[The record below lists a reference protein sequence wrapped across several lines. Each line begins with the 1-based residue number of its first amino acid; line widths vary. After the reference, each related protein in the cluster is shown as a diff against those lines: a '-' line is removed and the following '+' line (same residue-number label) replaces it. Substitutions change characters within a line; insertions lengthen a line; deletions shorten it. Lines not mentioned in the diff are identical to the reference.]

1 MKKTV
6 GVFILIF
13 VVSMGV
19 MSGWGF
25 IDKQIK
31 ENSNPAPISTP
42 STNTTSSSGSSS
54 SSSSSQPSSSD
65 MSTTS
70 SRSYTLS
77 ELSSHKSPSD
87 CWLAINGNVYNVTQY
102 LDFHPGGADII
113 LMFCGQDATK
123 AYNTKGGRGG
133 GHSSRAN
140 SQLSQYIIGTLK

>member
-6 GVFILIF
+6 GVFILIY
-13 VVSMGV
+13 VVSMGIMV
-19 MSGWGF
+19 GWGF

-31 ENSNPAPISTP
+31 ENSSPTPATSTP
-42 STNTTSSSGSSS
+42 TQSSDTSTGSSASQTSNTDNSTSGSK
-54 SSSSSQPSSSD
+54 
-65 MSTTS
+65 
-70 SRSYTLS
+70 SYSLA
-77 ELSSHKSPSD
+77 ELSKHKSASD

-133 GHSSRAN
+133 GHSSRADN
-140 SQLSQYIIGTLK
+140 QLAEYIIGALK